1 MSLWVVD
8 AEPVELK
15 ANFTDDDLQTVI
27 KAVYKQ
33 VLGNAYLMES
43 ERNQTAESLLRNGDI
58 TVRGFVGAI
67 AKSDL
72 YRSLFFEPVSQY
84 RFIEL
89 NCKHFL
95 GRPPI
100 DQAEIS
106 YHVGAYQDL
115 GYFAEID
122 SYLESEEYLANF
134 GENIVPY
141 ARSSTTTV
149 GIKNVS
155 FNRTFALS
163 RGFASSDV
171 SSKQAKL
178 IRDLGANLPTK
189 IKAPTSGG
197 GTPSNRAKRFRIAV
211 TKGISTPLARRS
223 NITYEVNYQ
232 QMTQKIQSIQ
242 RLGGKIVSI
251 TEVA

>member
-8 AEPVELK
+8 TDPVELQP
-15 ANFTDDDLQTVI
+15 NYTEDDLQIVI

-33 VLGNAYLMES
+33 ILGNAYLMES
-43 ERNQTAESLLRNGDI
+43 ERNQTAESLLRNRDI
-58 TVRGFVGAI
+58 TVRGFVRAI

-72 YRSLFFEPVSQY
+72 YRSLFFESVSQY

-100 DQAEIS
+100 EQAEIS
-106 YHVGAYQDL
+106 YHVGIYNES
-115 GYFAEID
+115 GYEAEID
-122 SYLESEEYLANF
+122 SYLDSQEYLANF

-141 ARSSTTTV
+141 SRSSSTTV
-149 GIKNVS
+149 GIKNVG
-155 FNRTFALS
+155 FNRTFALD

-171 SSKQAKL
+171 SSNAAIL
-178 IRDLGANLPTK
+178 IQDLGANLPTK

-197 GTPSNRAKRFRIAV
+197 GTPSNRSKRFRITV
-211 TKGISTPLARRS
+211 RKGSSTPLYKRS
-223 NITYEVNYQ
+223 NMTYEVNYQ

-242 RLGGKIVSI
+242 RMGGTIVSI
-251 TEVA
+251 TEVT